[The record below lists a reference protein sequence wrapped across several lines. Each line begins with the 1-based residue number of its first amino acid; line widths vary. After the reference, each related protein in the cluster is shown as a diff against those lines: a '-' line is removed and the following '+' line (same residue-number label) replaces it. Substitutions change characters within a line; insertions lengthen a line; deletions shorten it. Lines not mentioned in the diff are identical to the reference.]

1 LVSANTIE
9 RNIEP
14 PVRDL
19 GDGFYVRRAL
29 PSVECRMVGPFV
41 FFDQFGPASFAA
53 GAGLDVRPH
62 PHIGLATVTYLFEG
76 EIVHRDSLGSA
87 QTIRAGDVNWMVA
100 GRGIAHS
107 ERTGVETRR
116 QASSLAGIQSW
127 VALPQDEEERP
138 ASFAHH
144 AARDLPLIDG
154 NGRRIRIIAGSLFGE
169 RAPVATFS
177 AMGYADALLEPGA
190 VLEFG
195 GEHEQSAVY
204 VVEGAIEVAGVR
216 FGEAR
221 LLLPRAH
228 ERVTLRAI
236 DKTRLML
243 LAGAP
248 LDGPRY
254 VWWNFVSSSRE
265 RIEQAKH
272 DWRDGRF
279 GAVPGDASEFIPL
292 PPGAL
297 SEPAPRPAAEGE
309 VL

>member
-1 LVSANTIE
+1 LVSVNTIE
-9 RNIEP
+9 RSIEP

-29 PSVECRMVGPFV
+29 PSVECRTVGPFV
-41 FFDQFGPASFAA
+41 FFDQFGPASFMA

-87 QTIRAGDVNWMVA
+87 QTIRPGDVNWMVA

-107 ERTGVETRR
+107 ERTGLDARR
-116 QASSLAGIQSW
+116 QQTSLAGIQSW
-127 VALPQDEEERP
+127 VALPQDVEERP

-144 AARDLPLIDG
+144 GAPELPLIEDG
-154 NGRRIRIIAGSLFGE
+154 GRHIRIIAGTLFGE

-177 AMGYADALLEPGA
+177 AMGYADALLESGA
-190 VLEFG
+190 LLEFG
-195 GEHEQSAVY
+195 GEYEQSAVY
-204 VVEGAIEVAGVR
+204 VVEGELDVAGVR

-221 LLLPRAH
+221 LLLPRTH
-228 ERVTLRAI
+228 ERVTLRAM
-236 DKTRLML
+236 KRTRVMLM
-243 LAGAP
+243 AGAP

-265 RIEQAKH
+265 RIEQAKR

-279 GAVPGDASEFIPL
+279 GIVAGDTSEFIPL
-292 PPGAL
+292 PAGAL
-297 SEPAPRPAAEGE
+297 SEPGPRPAAEGE
-309 VL
+309 IL

>member
-1 LVSANTIE
+1 MSAKAIE
-9 RNIEP
+9 RSIDS

-29 PSVECRMVGPFV
+29 PSVECRTIGPFV

-107 ERTGVETRR
+107 ERTGADARR
-116 QASSLAGIQSW
+116 QESSLAGIQSW
-127 VALPQDEEERP
+127 VALPQTEEDRP

-144 AARDLPLIDG
+144 GARDLPLIDG
-154 NGRRIRIIAGSLFGE
+154 GGRRIRVIAGSLFGE
-169 RAPVATFS
+169 RSPVAAFS
-177 AMGYADALLEPGA
+177 AMGYADALLEAGA
-190 VLEFG
+190 ALDFG
-195 GEHEQSAVY
+195 DEYEQSAIY
-204 VVEGAIEVAGVR
+204 VVEGAVEVAGSR
-216 FGEAR
+216 FGESQ

-228 ERVTLRAI
+228 DRVTLRAVSN
-236 DKTRLML
+236 TRVML

-248 LDGPRY
+248 LEGPRY

-265 RIEQAKH
+265 RIERAKR

-279 GAVPGDASEFIPL
+279 GAVPGDAAEFIPL

-297 SEPAPRPAAEGE
+297 SEPAPQSVADDEA
-309 VL
+309 L

>member
-1 LVSANTIE
+1 VSANTIE
-9 RNIEP
+9 RSIDP

-29 PSVECRMVGPFV
+29 PSVECRTVGPFV

-76 EIVHRDSLGSA
+76 EIMHRDSLGSA

-107 ERTGVETRR
+107 ERSGADARR
-116 QASSLAGIQSW
+116 QGSSLAGIQSW
-127 VALPQDEEERP
+127 VALPQAEEERP
-138 ASFAHH
+138 PTFAHH
-144 AARDLPLIDG
+144 GASDLPLIDVG
-154 NGRRIRIIAGSLFGE
+154 GRRIRIIAGSLFGE
-169 RAPVATFS
+169 RSPVETCS

-190 VLEFG
+190 LLDFG
-195 GEHEQSAVY
+195 GEYEQSAVY
-204 VVEGAIEVAGVR
+204 VVEGALDVAGVR

-228 ERVTLRAI
+228 ERVTLRAVS
-236 DKTRLML
+236 KTRAML

-248 LDGPRY
+248 LEGPRY
-254 VWWNFVSSSRE
+254 VWWNFVSSSRD
-265 RIEQAKH
+265 RIEQAKR

-279 GAVPGDASEFIPL
+279 GTVPGDATEFIPL

-297 SEPAPRPAAEGE
+297 SEALPRAAAEGE

>member
-1 LVSANTIE
+1 VSANTIE
-9 RNIEP
+9 RSIDP

-29 PSVECRMVGPFV
+29 PSVECRTVGPFV

-76 EIVHRDSLGSA
+76 EIMHRDSLGSA
-87 QTIRAGDVNWMVA
+87 QSIRAGDVNWMVA

-107 ERTGVETRR
+107 ERTGADARR
-116 QASSLAGIQSW
+116 QESSLAGIQSW
-127 VALPQDEEERP
+127 VALPQAEEERP
-138 ASFAHH
+138 PSFAHH
-144 AARDLPLIDG
+144 GARDLPLIDG
-154 NGRRIRIIAGSLFGE
+154 GGRRIRIIAGSLFGE
-169 RAPVATFS
+169 RSPVETCS

-190 VLEFG
+190 VLDFG
-195 GEHEQSAVY
+195 DEYEQSAVY
-204 VVEGAIEVAGVR
+204 VVEGALDVAGVR

-228 ERVTLRAI
+228 ERVTLRAVS
-236 DKTRLML
+236 KARAML

-248 LDGPRY
+248 LEGSRY
-254 VWWNFVSSSRE
+254 VWWNFVSSSRD
-265 RIEQAKH
+265 RIEQAKR

-279 GAVPGDASEFIPL
+279 GTVPGDATEFIPL

-297 SEPAPRPAAEGE
+297 SETLPPAAAEGE

>member
-1 LVSANTIE
+1 LVSVNTIE
-9 RNIEP
+9 RSIEP

-19 GDGFYVRRAL
+19 GDGFHVRRAL
-29 PSVECRMVGPFV
+29 PSVECRTIGPFV

-76 EIVHRDSLGSA
+76 EIVHRDSLGSE

-107 ERTGVETRR
+107 ERTGADTRR
-116 QASSLAGIQSW
+116 QGSSLAGIQSW
-127 VALPQDEEERP
+127 VALPQSEEERP

-144 AARDLPLIDG
+144 GVHDLPFIDNG
-154 NGRRIRIIAGSLFGE
+154 GRRIRVIAGSLFGE

-177 AMGYADALLEPGA
+177 AMGYAAALLEPGA

-195 GEHEQSAVY
+195 GEYEQSAVY
-204 VVEGAIEVAGVR
+204 VVEGAVDVAGIR
-216 FGEAR
+216 FGESR
-221 LLLPRAH
+221 LLVPRAH
-228 ERVTLRAI
+228 ERVTLRAVGN
-236 DKTRLML
+236 TRLIL

-265 RIEQAKH
+265 RIEQGKR

-279 GAVPGDASEFIPL
+279 GKVPGDTVEFIPL
-292 PPGAL
+292 PAGAIAG
-297 SEPAPRPAAEGE
+297 EEQKPPAEGD

>member
-1 LVSANTIE
+1 MSANSIE
-9 RNIEP
+9 RSIDP

-29 PSVECRMVGPFV
+29 PSVECRTVGPFV
-41 FFDQFGPASFAA
+41 FFDQFGPASFNA

-76 EIVHRDSLGSA
+76 EIMHRDSLGSA

-107 ERTGVETRR
+107 ERTAAAARSQG
-116 QASSLAGIQSW
+116 SSLAGIQSW

-144 AARDLPLIDG
+144 GARDLPRIEG
-154 NGRRIRIIAGSLFGE
+154 GGRRIHIVAGALFGE
-169 RAPVATFS
+169 RSPVETFS
-177 AMGYADALLEPGA
+177 AMGYADARLEPGA
-190 VLEFG
+190 ALDFG
-195 GEHEQSAVY
+195 GEYEQSAVY
-204 VVEGAIEVAGVR
+204 VVEGTLDVAGVR
-216 FGEAR
+216 FGEAQ

-228 ERVTLRAI
+228 ERVTLRAVSN
-236 DKTRLML
+236 TRAML

-248 LDGPRY
+248 LEAPRY

-265 RIEQAKH
+265 RIERAKR

-279 GAVPGDASEFIPL
+279 GTVPGDAVEFIPL
-292 PPGAL
+292 PAGAL
-297 SEPAPRPAAEGE
+297 AAEDQRPAAEGE
-309 VL
+309 IL

>member
-1 LVSANTIE
+1 VSANTIE
-9 RNIEP
+9 RSVDP

-29 PSVECRMVGPFV
+29 PSVECRTVGPFV
-41 FFDQFGPASFAA
+41 FFDQFGPASFNA

-76 EIVHRDSLGSA
+76 EIMHRDSLGSA
-87 QTIRAGDVNWMVA
+87 QTIRPGDVNWMVA

-107 ERTGVETRR
+107 ERTGADIRR
-116 QASSLAGIQSW
+116 QRSSLAGIQSW
-127 VALPQDEEERP
+127 VALPRAEEERP

-144 AARDLPLIDG
+144 GVHELPLIDG
-154 NGRRIRIIAGSLFGE
+154 GGRRIRVIAGSLFGE

-177 AMGYADALLEPGA
+177 AMGYAEALLEPGA

-195 GEHEQSAVY
+195 GEYEQSAMY
-204 VVEGAIEVAGVR
+204 VVEGAVDVAGVA
-216 FGEAR
+216 FGKAR

-228 ERVTLRAI
+228 ERVTLRAV
-236 DKTRLML
+236 DKTRVML

-248 LDGPRY
+248 LEEPRY

-272 DWRDGRF
+272 DWRHGRF
-279 GAVPGDASEFIPL
+279 SAVPGDTTEFIPL

-297 SEPAPRPAAEGE
+297 SEPAPRAATEGE
-309 VL
+309 IL

>member
-1 LVSANTIE
+1 VSVSSIE
-9 RNIEP
+9 RSIEP

-29 PSVECRMVGPFV
+29 PSVECRTIGPFV

-76 EIVHRDSLGSA
+76 EIVHRDSLGST
-87 QTIRAGDVNWMVA
+87 QSIRPGDVNWMVA
-100 GRGIAHS
+100 GQGIAHS
-107 ERTGVETRR
+107 ERTGTDARR
-116 QASSLAGIQSW
+116 QGSSLAGIQSW
-127 VALPQDEEERP
+127 VALPRAEEERP

-144 AARDLPLIDG
+144 GVHDLPLING
-154 NGRRIRIIAGSLFGE
+154 GGRRIRLIAGSLFGE

-177 AMGYADALLEPGA
+177 AMGYAEALLEPGA

-195 GEHEQSAVY
+195 GEYEQSAVY
-204 VVEGAIEVAGVR
+204 VVEGAIDVAAVR
-216 FGEAR
+216 FGKSR
-221 LLLPRAH
+221 LLLPRAL
-228 ERVTLRAI
+228 ERVTLRAV
-236 DKTRLML
+236 DNTRLML

-248 LDGPRY
+248 LEEPRY

-279 GAVPGDASEFIPL
+279 GAVPGDTTEFIPL
-292 PPGAL
+292 PAGAR
-297 SEPAPRPAAEGE
+297 SEPVPRAAAEGE
-309 VL
+309 IL

>member
-1 LVSANTIE
+1 
-9 RNIEP
+9 
-14 PVRDL
+14 
-19 GDGFYVRRAL
+19 
-29 PSVECRMVGPFV
+29 
-41 FFDQFGPASFAA
+41 
-53 GAGLDVRPH
+53 VRPH

-107 ERTGVETRR
+107 ERTGADRR
-116 QASSLAGIQSW
+116 REASSLAGIQSW
-127 VALPQDEEERP
+127 IALPQREEERP

-154 NGRRIRIIAGSLFGE
+154 GGRCIRIIAGSLFGE

-195 GEHEQSAVY
+195 GEYEQSAIY
-204 VVEGAIEVAGVR
+204 VVEGVLDVAGAK
-216 FGEAR
+216 FGQAR

-228 ERVTLRAI
+228 ERVTLRAMN
-236 DKTRLML
+236 KTRLML

-248 LDGPRY
+248 LDGARY

-265 RIEQAKH
+265 RIEQAKR

-279 GAVPGDASEFIPL
+279 GSVPGDASEFIPL

>member
-1 LVSANTIE
+1 MSANTIE

-107 ERTGVETRR
+107 ERTGVDTRR

-127 VALPQDEEERP
+127 VALPQDEEEQP
-138 ASFAHH
+138 GSFAHH
-144 AARDLPLIDG
+144 AARDLPLQFAVHAVQIKMQEAIALAAPEEMVAVAEKMQMVIDVDPVG
-154 NGRRIRIIAGSLFGE
+154 VLF
-169 RAPVATFS
+169 VQQ
-177 AMGYADALLEPGA
+177 EPGGA
-190 VLEFG
+190 GFG
-195 GEHEQSAVY
+195 VGQQQIELILD
-204 VVEGAIEVAGVR
+204 AI
-216 FGEAR
+216 
-221 LLLPRAH
+221 
-228 ERVTLRAI
+228 
-236 DKTRLML
+236 
-243 LAGAP
+243 
-248 LDGPRY
+248 
-254 VWWNFVSSSRE
+254 
-265 RIEQAKH
+265 
-272 DWRDGRF
+272 
-279 GAVPGDASEFIPL
+279 
-292 PPGAL
+292 
-297 SEPAPRPAAEGE
+297 
-309 VL
+309 

>member
-1 LVSANTIE
+1 VSVKTIE
-9 RNIEP
+9 RSIEP

-29 PSVECRMVGPFV
+29 PSVECRTIGPFV

-53 GAGLDVRPH
+53 GSGLDVRPH

-76 EIVHRDSLGSA
+76 EIMHRDSIGSA
-87 QTIRAGDVNWMVA
+87 QAIRPGDVNWMVA

-107 ERTGVETRR
+107 ERTGADARR
-116 QASSLAGIQSW
+116 QGSSLAGIQSW
-127 VALPQDEEERP
+127 VALPQAEEERP

-144 AARDLPLIDG
+144 SVHDLPLI
-154 NGRRIRIIAGSLFGE
+154 NRAGRRVRVIAGSLFGE

-177 AMGYADALLEPGA
+177 PMGYAEALLDPGA

-195 GEHEQSAVY
+195 GEYEQSAVY
-204 VVEGAIEVAGVR
+204 VVEGALDVAGVR

-228 ERVTLRAI
+228 ERVTLRALENA
-236 DKTRLML
+236 RVML

-248 LDGPRY
+248 LDQPRY

-279 GAVPGDASEFIPL
+279 GAVPGDTTESIPL
-292 PPGAL
+292 PEGAL
-297 SEPAPRPAAEGE
+297 PEPAARAAPEGQI
-309 VL
+309 L

>member
-1 LVSANTIE
+1 VSDDRIE
-9 RNIEP
+9 RSIEP

-29 PSVECRMVGPFV
+29 PSVECRTIGPFV
-41 FFDQFGPASFAA
+41 FFDQFGPASFSA

-76 EIVHRDSLGSA
+76 EIVHRDTLGST

-107 ERTGVETRR
+107 ERTGADDRR
-116 QASSLAGIQSW
+116 QGSSLAGIQSW

-144 AARDLPLIDG
+144 GARELPLIDG
-154 NGRRIRIIAGSLFGE
+154 GGRRIRIIAGSLFGE

-190 VLEFG
+190 VLDFG
-195 GEHEQSAVY
+195 GEYEQSAVY
-204 VVEGAIEVAGVR
+204 VVEGAIDVAGVS

-221 LLLPRAH
+221 LLLPRAQ
-228 ERVTLRAI
+228 ERVTIKAVGN
-236 DKTRLML
+236 TRLML

-254 VWWNFVSSSRE
+254 VWWNFVSSARE
-265 RIEQAKH
+265 RIEQAKR

-279 GAVPGDASEFIPL
+279 GTVPGDAAEFIPL
-292 PPGAL
+292 PDGAL
-297 SEPAPRPAAEGE
+297 PADEQKPTPEGQI
-309 VL
+309 L

>member
-1 LVSANTIE
+1 MSANTIE
-9 RNIEP
+9 RSIDP

-29 PSVECRMVGPFV
+29 PSVQCRTVGPFV

-76 EIVHRDSLGSA
+76 EIMHRDSLGSA

-107 ERTGVETRR
+107 ERSGADARR
-116 QASSLAGIQSW
+116 QGSSLAGIQSW
-127 VALPQDEEERP
+127 VALPQAEEERP

-144 AARDLPLIDG
+144 GASDLPLIDVG
-154 NGRRIRIIAGSLFGE
+154 GRRIRIIAGSLFGE
-169 RAPVATFS
+169 RSPVETCS

-190 VLEFG
+190 LLDFG
-195 GEHEQSAVY
+195 GEYEQSAVY
-204 VVEGAIEVAGVR
+204 VVEGALDVAGVR

-228 ERVTLRAI
+228 ERVTLRAVS
-236 DKTRLML
+236 KTRAML

-248 LDGPRY
+248 LEGPRY
-254 VWWNFVSSSRE
+254 VWWNFVSSSRD
-265 RIEQAKH
+265 RIEQAKR

-279 GAVPGDASEFIPL
+279 GTVPGDATEFIPL

-297 SEPAPRPAAEGE
+297 SEALPRAAAEGE